1 MCMQERWNAY
11 FLRRSFLGNT
21 IPNVKSADIS
31 VQVCSLQPQTS
42 KPRRFLS
49 NHQAWANCFHFL
61 NHHQHPSQLWK
72 GQSALKSLIWL
83 TTYKKEKRKKK
94 RYKAQVRNV
103 QWQSL
108 PLLSDTTGG
117 HDLWAFYSNLN
128 CLLHFDCWWYSMEV
142 HLMHLMSLG
151 SATNLHNTRGI
162 ISPLQQHYS
171 VSDCEVLQPPQLKCL
186 SMQLTKII
194 TIKH

>member
-1 MCMQERWNAY
+1 MQEEKMCMQERWNAY
-11 FLRRSFLGNT
+11 FLRRSFPGNT

-61 NHHQHPSQLWK
+61 NHHQQPSQLWK

-94 RYKAQVRNV
+94 
-103 QWQSL
+103 
-108 PLLSDTTGG
+108 DTKHKLEMFNGNHSPCFLILQGAMIYEPSIAILIVCCILTVNGTVWKSTLCT
-117 HDLWAFYSNLN
+117 HYCPW
-128 CLLHFDCWWYSMEV
+128 CLLGQLPTC
-142 HLMHLMSLG
+142 
-151 SATNLHNTRGI
+151 I
-162 ISPLQQHYS
+162 IQ
-171 VSDCEVLQPPQLKCL
+171 EE
-186 SMQLTKII
+186 
-194 TIKH
+194 